1 MFCWNFKTSQK
12 TFYRCWCG
20 DFPHKMC
27 AWNIPSQCWVRFVWA
42 NSIHL
47 GPIKCPNFFMA
58 DAEFD
63 GWNLMLVCKRLHIF
77 LLGKHLLFIPCLLGY
92 SRWNRPCVAG
102 KRSQLSNEI
111 FHMFPQWNHL
121 PIENRKF
128 FDRRSQICYS
138 SYSIWCYIWYLLV
151 DNPS

>member
-63 GWNLMLVCKRLHIF
+63 GWNLMLVCKRPHIF

-92 SRWNRPCVAG
+92 SRWNCWNRPCVAG
-102 KRSQLSNEI
+102 KRSQLANEI
-111 FHMFPQWNHL
+111 FHMFPNEITCQLIIGNSS
-121 PIENRKF
+121 IGEV
-128 FDRRSQICYS
+128 RSAIAAIAF
-138 SYSIWCYIWYLLV
+138 SYIYGIY
-151 DNPS
+151 